1 MCIMRI
7 ESPRSMTGN
16 RAVSQELKS
25 KRKEGRQWVISPN
38 AGDGELVISLFAG
51 SPYSWTKKSMN
62 REGQTEA
69 AAQLSFND
77 HWLDCQCL
85 LGTVAGALL

>member
-1 MCIMRI
+1 MRI

-16 RAVSQELKS
+16 RVVSQELRS
-25 KRKEGRQWVISPN
+25 PRERRVGSTLYHLTPRLRDGDLPLLCRLTLLLDKEEYEQG
-38 AGDGELVISLFAG
+38 GTDKG
-51 SPYSWTKKSMN
+51 S
-62 REGQTEA
+62 
-69 AAQLSFND
+69 AQLSFND